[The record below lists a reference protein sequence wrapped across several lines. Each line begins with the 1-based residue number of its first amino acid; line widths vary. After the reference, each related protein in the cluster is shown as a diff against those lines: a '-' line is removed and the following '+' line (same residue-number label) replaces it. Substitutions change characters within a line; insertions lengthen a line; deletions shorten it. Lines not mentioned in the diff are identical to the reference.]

1 MHVYWKHL
9 NILRHIYNLHGFF
22 FFYRAAQ
29 FAGSYFLDW
38 GLNLGPQQWKCRILT
53 TGLPRNSLFYFSIC
67 ILNYLYFKPKFLERF
82 TEVNG
87 LIGLTEVRW
96 CLPHFSFCKRKG
108 MARGKLPSVHTAT
121 EQVQWG
127 QACKKGAWEQGENKR
142 HLEDQNRSLP
152 VWSWV
157 I

>member
-1 MHVYWKHL
+1 MHVYWIHL
-9 NILRHIYNLHGFF
+9 NILRYIQFTWIFF
-22 FFYRAAQ
+22 FFYCAAQ
-29 FAGSYFLDW
+29 LAGSYFLDQ

-53 TGLPRNSLFYFSIC
+53 TGPPRNSLFYFRIC
-67 ILNYLYFKPKFLERF
+67 ILNYLYSKSKFLEWF

-96 CLPHFSFCKRKG
+96 CLPQFSFCKRKG

-127 QACKKGAWEQGENKR
+127 QASKKGAWEQGENKR

>member
-1 MHVYWKHL
+1 MD
-9 NILRHIYNLHGFF
+9 FF
-22 FFYRAAQ
+22 FFTVLHNLQ
-29 FAGSYFLDW
+29 DLTFWTGDW
-38 GLNLGPQQWKCRILT
+38 TWAHNNESAEST
-53 TGLPRNSLFYFSIC
+53 TGPPRNSLFYFSIC

-96 CLPHFSFCKRKG
+96 WLPHFSFCKRKG

-127 QACKKGAWEQGENKR
+127 QASKKGAWEQGENKR

>member
-1 MHVYWKHL
+1 
-9 NILRHIYNLHGFF
+9 
-22 FFYRAAQ
+22 
-29 FAGSYFLDW
+29 
-38 GLNLGPQQWKCRILT
+38 
-53 TGLPRNSLFYFSIC
+53 
-67 ILNYLYFKPKFLERF
+67 
-82 TEVNG
+82 
-87 LIGLTEVRW
+87 
-96 CLPHFSFCKRKG
+96 

-127 QACKKGAWEQGENKR
+127 QASKKGAWEQGENKR